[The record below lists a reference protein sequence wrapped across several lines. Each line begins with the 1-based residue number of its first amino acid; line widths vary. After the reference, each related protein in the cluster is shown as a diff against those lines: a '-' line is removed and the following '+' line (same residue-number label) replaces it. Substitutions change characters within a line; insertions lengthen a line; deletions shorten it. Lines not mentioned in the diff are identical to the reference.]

1 MSRPIGAAAI
11 FGMITASIIILWPRF
26 FQVEPEAAT
35 SVTRAEAAAAVRAPT
50 ISPFDTMTTYGKNL
64 PVEVWDAF

>member
-11 FGMITASIIILWPRF
+11 FGVITASIIILWPRF

-35 SVTRAEAAAAVRAPT
+35 SVTRAEAAAVRAPT
-50 ISPFDTMTTYGKNL
+50 ISPFDIMTTHGKNL
-64 PVEVWDAF
+64 AVEVWDAF

>member
-11 FGMITASIIILWPRF
+11 FGMITASIIILWPRL

-35 SVTRAEAAAAVRAPT
+35 SVTRAEAAVRAPT
-50 ISPFDTMTTYGKNL
+50 ISPFDIMTTYGKNL
-64 PVEVWDAF
+64 PVEVWDAL

>member
-11 FGMITASIIILWPRF
+11 FGIMAASIIILWPSF

-35 SVTRAEAAAAVRAPT
+35 SVTRAEAAAAIRASA
-50 ISPFDTMTTYGKNL
+50 ISPFDIMTTHGKNL
-64 PVEVWDAF
+64 PAEVWDAF

>member
-26 FQVEPEAAT
+26 VQIEPDAAT
-35 SVTRAEAAAAVRAPT
+35 SVARAEAAAAIGPTT
-50 ISPFDTMTTYGKNL
+50 ISPFDIMTMHGKNL